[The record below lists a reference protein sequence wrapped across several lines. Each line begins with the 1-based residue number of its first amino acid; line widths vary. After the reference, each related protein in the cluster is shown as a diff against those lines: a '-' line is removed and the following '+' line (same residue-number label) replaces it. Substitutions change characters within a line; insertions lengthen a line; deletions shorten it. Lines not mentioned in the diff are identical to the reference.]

1 MTSRSPPPSLALR
14 TLLCARVKLFFA
26 RQTARLKAR
35 LREWCVR
42 LANRLPRIRRK

>member
-26 RQTARLKAR
+26 RQIARLKAQ
-35 LREWCVR
+35 LRAWRVR
-42 LANRLPRIRRK
+42 FASRFKRFRWN